1 MLHLKTVYSLEFF
14 NEDTRT
20 FELIEEFNT
29 YEEVIVA
36 IENEYEQSWYDDELR
51 IVKSIIRDAS
61 WQHN

>member
-1 MLHLKTVYSLEFF
+1 MLYLKTVYSLELF

-29 YEEVIVA
+29 YEEVVA
-36 IENEYEQSWYDDELR
+36 TIENEYEQAWYDDELR

-61 WQHN
+61 WQPN

>member
-1 MLHLKTVYSLEFF
+1 MLYLKTVYSLELF

-29 YEEVIVA
+29 YEEVVA
-36 IENEYEQSWYDDELR
+36 TIENEYEQAWYDDELR

-61 WQHN
+61 

>member
-1 MLHLKTVYSLEFF
+1 MLYLKTIYSLELF

-29 YEEVIVA
+29 YEEVVAA
-36 IENEYEQSWYDDELR
+36 IENEYEQEWYDDELR

-61 WQHN
+61 

>member
-61 WQHN
+61 